1 MGLSFL
7 RGLVATVNPCGFIL
21 LPTYL
26 MYFLGLQG
34 QDPGSQRA
42 TIRRG
47 LVVSARCRRASS
59 RCSSPSG

>member
-26 MYFLGLQG
+26 MFFLGLQG
-34 QDPGSQRA
+34 QHPGE
-42 TIRRG
+42 RG
-47 LVVSARCRRASS
+47 PVST
-59 RCSSPSG
+59 